1 MPFETS
7 SLRLWKSLARPE
19 RELAA
24 RTFWQR
30 PPQEAAVL
38 AAREVVQ
45 LLRVRPQAFHKIP
58 VEARVRALA
67 GLANPS
73 EGVAEALLVALH
85 LDARRALLVDFL
97 DALGVTHEEGLIAE
111 DAEIVPPA
119 DDTLAPIAAEL
130 ATRHG
135 AAAVRLYWN
144 VLWLQDR
151 ERWAA
156 LESSAPA
163 A

>member
-7 SLRLWKSLARPE
+7 SLRLWKSLPRPE

-24 RTFWQR
+24 RSFWQH

-58 VEARVRALA
+58 VESRVRALA

-85 LDARRALLVDFL
+85 LDVRRPLLVDFL
-97 DALGVTHEEGLIAE
+97 DALGAPHEEGVIAE
-111 DAEIVPPA
+111 DAEIALPA
-119 DDTLAPIAAEL
+119 AAALAPIAASL
-130 ATRHG
+130 AGKHG
-135 AAAVRLYWN
+135 APAVRLYWN

-156 LESSAPA
+156 LEAAVPA

>member
-1 MPFETS
+1 MPFETN
-7 SLRLWKSLARPE
+7 SLRLWKNLPRPE

-24 RTFWQR
+24 RTFWQH

-85 LDARRALLVDFL
+85 LDARRPLLVDFL
-97 DALGVTHEEGLIAE
+97 DALGVAHEEGLIPE
-111 DAEIVPPA
+111 DAEITPP
-119 DDTLAPIAAEL
+119 DDAQLAPIAAEL

-151 ERWAA
+151 ERWTA